1 MLLILITACLLLFL
15 TYFSGSYITA
25 LIEKAGN
32 ISLSNSF
39 FDHFIFGLVLSLAYF
54 NLCSL
59 AIPLNF
65 YVLIPLFLIAIYE
78 AFYRQKIKCF
88 INSVQ
93 SGLRVLFKKQY
104 ILITILL
111 GVLLLVAGIIPPL
124 NWDSGEYHYISIRWY
139 ESYKLVPG
147 LANLHGRYAFNPATF
162 VLSAPYSFTDI
173 FGQALYPL
181 NYVIACLFYAFILK
195 TIYTSRS
202 FAMKIALFIST
213 IILLK
218 VTLGNISSPS
228 PDMLAAYMVFYC
240 TYLILKGIINNNITP
255 GYIVKLLIFIAFAVT
270 VKITTVLL
278 GLSLFLLLYIALKKG
293 YKIKQIFVAI
303 IPLLL
308 IILPFLVRNV
318 VMSGYLFYPIV
329 GTNFFNLSYEVPPEV
344 IRLDYVFCK
353 FGPTQDGNPDYY
365 NFQTLGLAD
374 RVRSWF
380 ILYVNHHPTG
390 LIFTLIAFFS
400 AIPWLLIL
408 MTKRKRNCNL
418 LFVFWTVLYL
428 SLIIWFISSPEFR
441 FGISYVTSTIFI
453 STYYFA
459 NKFTFNVGQQN
470 RILLLFQIFVVF
482 VTFHYLLFFQ
492 KHPASYNFMVQSALI
507 KPLKDVRYKKTVDF
521 PFVVLQNGEKL
532 YIPNEKEGFSCVN
545 AEGPCMNWPYG
556 RLKMRGN
563 KIEDGFI
570 LETNEVEKNFP
581 YVNILFNKK

>member
-15 TYFSGSYITA
+15 TYFSGSFITA

-32 ISLSNSF
+32 IALSNSF
-39 FDHFIFGLVLSLAYF
+39 FDNFIFGLVLSLAYF

-59 AIPLNF
+59 IIPLNF
-65 YVLIPLFLIAIYE
+65 YVLIPLFLIAVYE
-78 AFYRQKIKCF
+78 AFYKQKINFF
-88 INSVQ
+88 ISSIQ

-104 ILITILL
+104 IIITLLLGILL
-111 GVLLLVAGIIPPL
+111 VVAGIIPPL

-181 NYVIACLFYAFILK
+181 NYVIAALFYAFILK
-195 TIYTSRS
+195 AIYTGKST
-202 FAMKIALFIST
+202 AMKIALFFSA

-240 TYLILKGIINNNITP
+240 TYLILNGIINNSITP

-293 YKIKQIFVAI
+293 YKLKQIFVAI
-303 IPLLL
+303 VPLVL
-308 IILPFLVRNV
+308 IILPFLIRNV
-318 VMSGYLFYPIV
+318 VMSGYLFYPIID
-329 GTNFFNLSYEVPPEV
+329 TNFFNLSYEVPPEV
-344 IRLDYVFCK
+344 IRLDYIFCK
-353 FGPTQDGNPDYY
+353 FGPSQDGNPDYY
-365 NFQTLGLAD
+365 NFQTLAFAD

-380 ILYVNHHPTG
+380 TLYINHHPTG
-390 LIFTLIAFFS
+390 LIFTLLAFLS
-400 AIPWLLIL
+400 AIPWLFIL
-408 MTKRKRNCNL
+408 LRKRKRNCNL
-418 LFVFWTVLYL
+418 LFVFWAILYL

-441 FGISYVTSTIFI
+441 FGISYVASTIFVSI
-453 STYYFA
+453 YYFA
-459 NKFTFNVGQQN
+459 NKLTYSPDQQN
-470 RILLLFQIFVVF
+470 RILLSFKILLVF
-482 VTFHYLLFFQ
+482 ITFHYLLFFQ
-492 KHPASYNFMVQSALI
+492 KHPASYNFMAKSALI
-507 KPLKDVRYKKTVDF
+507 KPLKDGRYKKTAGF
-521 PFVVLQNGEKL
+521 PFVILQNGEKL

-556 RLKMRGN
+556 KLKMRGS

-581 YVNILFNKK
+581 YVNILFNER